1 MCDFA
6 LIMEA
11 DMSKEPDKEAR
22 QRIEKA
28 MKVTGWSATKLAKES
43 GVAVSTMTRFLYR
56 DPGYTIS
63 LKTLT
68 KVDDAVR
75 RYIMSV
81 PDAQESIRL
90 TLLYDGPGTIDV
102 TAGNTIN
109 IHVRGAVQAG
119 YFTEAMEWPRD
130 DWENIS
136 LPRPDGHKSY
146 FGLRVKGPSM
156 NLIYPEDTILVC
168 VPMYDYHDMLENG
181 DHVIVQRW
189 DAGMVE
195 ATVKELKRTEDGST
209 WLWPRSDHPEYQMPI
224 ALPANNGNHSDY
236 MGSNDIRVVA
246 VVVADYRVRR
256 RRG

>member
-1 MCDFA
+1 
-6 LIMEA
+6 MEKTQK
-11 DMSKEPDKEAR
+11 DAR
-22 QRIEKA
+22 ERILKA
-28 MKVTGWSATKLAKES
+28 VKLTGWTSTQLAREAN
-43 GVAVSTMTRFLYR
+43 VAPSTINRFINQEVKHT
-56 DPGYTIS
+56 PS
-63 LKTLT
+63 LKTMN
-68 KVDDAVR
+68 KIDEAVR

-81 PDAQESIRL
+81 PDPQESIRL
-90 TLLYDGPGTIDV
+90 TLLYDGSAPLIPTN
-102 TAGNTIN
+102 ANTIH
-109 IHVRGAVQAG
+109 IQVRGAVQAG
-119 YFTEAMEWPRD
+119 YFTEAMEWPID

-156 NLIYPEDTILVC
+156 NRIYPEGTILVC

-195 ATVKELKRTEDGST
+195 ATVKEMQRTPEGET
-209 WLWPRSDHPEYQMPI
+209 WLWPRSDHPEYQSPI
-224 ALPANNGNHSDY
+224 ALPANNGGHSDY

>member
-1 MCDFA
+1 MQNCYMEKSQPQNTVQDRARKRLETA
-6 LIMEA
+6 LKI
-11 DMSKEPDKEAR
+11 
-22 QRIEKA
+22 
-28 MKVTGWSATKLAKES
+28 TGWSPAHLAKEA
-43 GVAVSTMTRFLYR
+43 GVAASTISRFLNF
-56 DPGYTIS
+56 PVKHTVS
-63 LKTLT
+63 LKTME
-68 KVDDAVR
+68 KVDEAVR

-90 TLLYDGPGTIDV
+90 TLLYDGPGTV
-102 TAGNTIN
+102 EATPSNTIN

-119 YFTEAMEWPRD
+119 YFTEAAEWPRD

-156 NLIYPEDTILVC
+156 NLIYPEGTILVC

-195 ATVKELKRTEDGST
+195 ATVKELKRAEDGST

-224 ALPANNGNHSDY
+224 ALPANNGDHSDY
-236 MGSNDIRVVA
+236 MGTNDIRVVA